1 MADLDLIPLHVVPAI
16 EIPLLRVHVRQL
28 GTAYSIVV
36 VPSNNSSS
44 IQLYTYRLH
53 FQIGDTQKT
62 PKHLIMSALHNTNKG
77 ELPSQ

>member
-36 VPSNNSSS
+36 VVTYIAYASSS
-44 IQLYTYRLH
+44 PQRAIQTALT
-53 FQIGDTQKT
+53 DTRDT
-62 PKHLIMSALHNTNKG
+62 PT
-77 ELPSQ
+77 